1 MLGTQACNRGSES
14 VTGKVVQLHTPLGEE
29 VLSLRAGD
37 HVELS
42 GIVYT
47 ARDEAHLRMQEEGIP
62 FDPQGAAIYHCGP
75 VVQDN
80 RIIAGGPTTSARMNE
95 LSGFLLD
102 RGVRALIGKGG
113 MGVRVREQL
122 KNRGI
127 YLAFTGGC
135 AALASSHMTLK
146 GVFFKDLGMAEAIWV
161 IELDHLP
168 LVVGIDAQ
176 GNDLFEKVIQRA
188 KQEYEQNTEKSYDL
202 VGKGHKE

>member
-1 MLGTQACNRGSES
+1 MSGD
-14 VTGKVVQLHTPLGEE
+14 VVQLHTPLVEE

-37 HVELS
+37 RVELS

-47 ARDEAHLRMQEEGIP
+47 ARDEAHLRMQKDGIP
-62 FDPQGAAIYHCGP
+62 FDPKGAAIYHCGP

-80 RIIAGGPTTSARMNE
+80 RIIAAGPTTSARMNE

-113 MGVRVREQL
+113 MGALVREQL
-122 KNRGI
+122 KNRGV

-135 AALASSHMTLK
+135 AALASTHMTLK
-146 GVFFKDLGMAEAIWV
+146 GVFFPDLGMAEAIWM

-168 LVVGIDAQ
+168 LVVGIDSH
-176 GNDLFEKVIQRA
+176 GNDLFEAVMRHA
-188 KQEYEQNTEKSYDL
+188 RQEFEQNKKKCEPMGNGY
-202 VGKGHKE
+202 KE